1 MSDRRL
7 HWFEDF
13 VPGTTVTAGTISFDE
28 AEIIAFA
35 RRYDPQPFHIDPVAA
50 AGSFYG
56 GIIASGWH
64 TFSKII
70 RTITDYTL
78 GHDGCPGFIV
88 SPGFEDLRWIKP
100 VRPGDVLTVTIEVI
114 SATASETRPDR
125 GLIKQRFSAANATG
139 EVVCSV
145 LGKAFIGKRGQQ

>member
-1 MSDRRL
+1 MSERL
-7 HWFEDF
+7 HWLEDF
-13 VPGTTVTAGTISFDE
+13 VPGTRVVAGTISFDE

-35 RRYDPQPFHIDPVAA
+35 RLYDPQPFHVDPAAA

-56 GIIASGWH
+56 AIIASGWH

-78 GHDGCPGFIV
+78 GHGGCPGFIV
-88 SPGFEDLRWIKP
+88 SPGFEDLRWFKP

-114 SATASETRPDR
+114 GATPSETRPDR
-125 GLIKQRFSAANATG
+125 GLVKQRFAAANAAG
-139 EVVCSV
+139 EVVCAV
-145 LGKAFIGKRGQQ
+145 LGKAFIKKRGQQ